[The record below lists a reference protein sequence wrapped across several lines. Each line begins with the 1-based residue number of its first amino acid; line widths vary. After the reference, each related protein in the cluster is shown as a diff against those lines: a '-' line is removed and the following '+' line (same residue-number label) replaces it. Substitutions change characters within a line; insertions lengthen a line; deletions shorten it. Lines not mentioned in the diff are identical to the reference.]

1 MIKDHEGK
9 TLNSV
14 DSMIPV
20 VRGHSGWCKYHSFI
34 NNGSQ
39 AQMLMALNA
48 SKCIF
53 VLLLD
58 TFGGFA

>member
-1 MIKDHEGK
+1 
-9 TLNSV
+9 
-14 DSMIPV
+14 MIPV

-34 NNGSQ
+34 NNASQ
-39 AQMLMALNA
+39 AQLLMGLNA